1 MIIIKEQWF
10 LPYFLNQ
17 EFPTM
22 FLQQNSK
29 KKQNNKSSFDFL
41 DPEEFHFRNREI
53 IKIHN
58 CFSTLDPQSL
68 KTSKSQLPLCTNL
81 KGSHREKKS
90 FKLFFFFFLSS
101 THQLIKM
108 SFYTQS
114 GNSIKKLPVIKFS
127 VTQAHL
133 WVQKDSKIMT
143 IIEYIF
149 MIIIMS
155 YLVYN
160 CRNTK
165 KLNILNQ
172 ALEVLQS
179 SFHYFEI

>member
-1 MIIIKEQWF
+1 
-10 LPYFLNQ
+10 
-17 EFPTM
+17 
-22 FLQQNSK
+22 
-29 KKQNNKSSFDFL
+29 
-41 DPEEFHFRNREI
+41 
-53 IKIHN
+53 
-58 CFSTLDPQSL
+58 
-68 KTSKSQLPLCTNL
+68 
-81 KGSHREKKS
+81 
-90 FKLFFFFFLSS
+90 
-101 THQLIKM
+101 M